1 MNKKK
6 RVFGIGDVIVDNINK
21 EVGVLLRRYDLFDD
35 IELDE
40 DLVYGITMVWEIY
53 WTGPKLWPYEERVQ
67 VYTEEGLEL
76 MLDSGIL
83 VHYKNT

>member
-1 MNKKK
+1 LIKKK
-6 RVFGIGDVIVDNINK
+6 LVFNIGDVVIDDLNK
-21 EVGVLLRRYDLFDD
+21 EVGVLLRRYNLFDD
-35 IELDE
+35 LELDE
-40 DLVYGITMVWEIY
+40 SIEYGITMVWEIY
-53 WTGPKLWPYEERVQ
+53 WTGPKLWPYDERVQ